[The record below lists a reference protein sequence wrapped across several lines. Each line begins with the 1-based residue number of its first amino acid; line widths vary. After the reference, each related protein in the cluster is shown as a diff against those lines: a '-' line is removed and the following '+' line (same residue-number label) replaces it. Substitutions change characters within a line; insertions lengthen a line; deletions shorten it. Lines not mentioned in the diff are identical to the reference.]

1 MNFLIFIILKW
12 ITVKLERFSLN
23 LEPLNESEIG
33 NDAIIEIIMYDNQV
47 SSFSG
52 IESARDQK
60 KKFRLHFWCEHYYTF
75 NEGQFKSIK

>member
-1 MNFLIFIILKW
+1 M
-12 ITVKLERFSLN
+12 N
-23 LEPLNESEIG
+23 LEPINESEIG

-60 KKFRLHFWCEHYYTF
+60 KSS
-75 NEGQFKSIK
+75 GSISDVNIITPLMKANLSLLSSLLILIRIILCIV